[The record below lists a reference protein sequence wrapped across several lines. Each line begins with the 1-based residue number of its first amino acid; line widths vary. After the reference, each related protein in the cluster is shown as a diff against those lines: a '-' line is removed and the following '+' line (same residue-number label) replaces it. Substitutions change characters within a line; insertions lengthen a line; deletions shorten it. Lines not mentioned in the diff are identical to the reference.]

1 MNILRH
7 GRGLRGHGR
16 GRWSAALIVVTA
28 ACATLAVG
36 LLSGRALAD
45 PARARAHFDLGKRY
59 FEVDEYSKAIDEFK
73 AAHVE
78 EPDPAFLYNIAECY
92 RHMGETKEA
101 LVFYRRFLL
110 LSPPNAP
117 TRASV
122 EKRVAALQAAMK
134 GAADVPLA
142 PSAGPVAS
150 PAPAGAPAP
159 KFASAPP
166 AAAPTG
172 AAPPEARAP
181 EPTPAAAPGA
191 LALAAPAATAP
202 AVDLRAQASPEPR
215 ADTSRP
221 FYKSAWFYVVLGG
234 ALVAGTAG
242 AFVLASGKGGSPPS
256 TPLGNQ
262 PAFQ

>member
-1 MNILRH
+1 MNMLRRH
-7 GRGLRGHGR
+7 GRA
-16 GRWSAALIVVTA
+16 RWPAVLIIA
-28 ACATLAVG
+28 SAVG
-36 LLSGRALAD
+36 AVAAAGLFATPALAD
-45 PARARAHFDLGKRY
+45 PARARAHFDLAKRY
-59 FEVDEYSKAIDEFK
+59 FEVDEYVKAIEEFK

-122 EKRVAALQAAMK
+122 EKRVAALQAAMR

-142 PSAGPVAS
+142 PTTSAVGGAA

-159 KFASAPP
+159 KVAAAPPASAPAGATPPEPAP
-166 AAAPTG
+166 AAPVT
-172 AAPPEARAP
+172 
-181 EPTPAAAPGA
+181 
-191 LALAAPAATAP
+191 LALAAPPAAIAP
-202 AVDLRAQASPEPR
+202 PVELREQASPAPR

>member
-1 MNILRH
+1 M
-7 GRGLRGHGR
+7 GTVAAAGLF
-16 GRWSAALIVVTA
+16 
-28 ACATLAVG
+28 ATP
-36 LLSGRALAD
+36 ALAD
-45 PARARAHFDLGKRY
+45 PARARAHFDLAKRY
-59 FEVDEYSKAIDEFK
+59 FEVDEYVKAIEEFK

-110 LSPPNAP
+110 LSPANAP

-122 EKRVAALQAAMK
+122 EKRVAALQAAMR

-142 PSAGPVAS
+142 PTTGAAGVA
-150 PAPAGAPAP
+150 APAP
-159 KFASAPP
+159 KLAAAPP
-166 AAAPTG
+166 AA

-181 EPTPAAAPGA
+181 EPAPAAAPVT
-191 LALAAPAATAP
+191 LAMAAPPAATAP
-202 AVDLRAQASPEPR
+202 AVDLREQASPGPR

-221 FYKSAWFYVVLGG
+221 FYKSAWFYVVVGG

-262 PAFQ
+262 PAFR

>member
-1 MNILRH
+1 M
-7 GRGLRGHGR
+7 
-16 GRWSAALIVVTA
+16 
-28 ACATLAVG
+28 
-36 LLSGRALAD
+36 AD

-59 FEVDEYSKAIDEFK
+59 FEVDEYVKAIEEFK

-122 EKRVAALQAAMK
+122 EKRVAALQAAMR

-142 PSAGPVAS
+142 PTTGAAGAAA

-159 KFASAPP
+159 KLAAAPPASTPAGATPPESRAPEPAP
-166 AAAPTG
+166 AAAPVT
-172 AAPPEARAP
+172 
-181 EPTPAAAPGA
+181 
-191 LALAAPAATAP
+191 LALAAPPAATAP
-202 AVDLRAQASPEPR
+202 PVDLREQASPAPR

-242 AFVLASGKGGSPPS
+242 VFVLASGKGGSPPS

>member
-1 MNILRH
+1 MV
-7 GRGLRGHGR
+7 
-16 GRWSAALIVVTA
+16 WMAAAL
-28 ACATLAVG
+28 LG
-36 LLSGRALAD
+36 GPALAD

-59 FEVDEYSKAIDEFK
+59 FEVDEYVKAIEEFK

-117 TRASV
+117 IRPSV
-122 EKRVAALQAAMK
+122 EKRVAALQAAMR

-142 PSAGPVAS
+142 PAAGAAPDAA

-159 KFASAPP
+159 KLKPAPP
-166 AAAPTG
+166 AAPAGAP
-172 AAPPEARAP
+172 PPEARAP
-181 EPTPAAAPGA
+181 EPAAAAAPVT
-191 LALAAPAATAP
+191 LAMATPPATTAP
-202 AVDLRAQASPEPR
+202 AVDLREQASAAPR
-215 ADTSRP
+215 AETSRP
-221 FYKSAWFYVVLGG
+221 FYKTAWFYVVLGG
-234 ALVAGTAG
+234 ARVAGTAG
-242 AFVLASGKGGSPPS
+242 AFVLASGKGGGPPS

-262 PAFQ
+262 PAFR

>member
-1 MNILRH
+1 MNMLRRH
-7 GRGLRGHGR
+7 GRA
-16 GRWSAALIVVTA
+16 RWPAALIIA
-28 ACATLAVG
+28 SAVG
-36 LLSGRALAD
+36 AVAGAGLFATPALAD
-45 PARARAHFDLGKRY
+45 PARARAHFNLAKRY
-59 FEVDEYSKAIDEFK
+59 FEVDEYVKAIEEFK

-122 EKRVAALQAAMK
+122 EKRVAALQAAMR

-142 PSAGPVAS
+142 PTTSA
-150 PAPAGAPAP
+150 AGAARRPRP
-159 KFASAPP
+159 RRRSRPRRPLPRRPP
-166 AAAPTG
+166 QRRPNRR
-172 AAPPEARAP
+172 PPPRRSRSRWPRRRPRPPRPWICARRRAP
-181 EPTPAAAPGA
+181 RPTPTPRARSTRAPG
-191 LALAAPAATAP
+191 
-202 AVDLRAQASPEPR
+202 S
-215 ADTSRP
+215 TS
-221 FYKSAWFYVVLGG
+221 SLGG

>member
-1 MNILRH
+1 MNMLRRH
-7 GRGLRGHGR
+7 GRA
-16 GRWSAALIVVTA
+16 RWPAALIIA
-28 ACATLAVG
+28 SAVG
-36 LLSGRALAD
+36 AVVAAGPFATPALAD
-45 PARARAHFDLGKRY
+45 PARARAHFDLAKRY
-59 FEVDEYSKAIDEFK
+59 FEVDEYVKAIEEFK

-122 EKRVAALQAAMK
+122 EKRVAALQAAMR

-142 PSAGPVAS
+142 PTTSAAAAA
-150 PAPAGAPAP
+150 APAGAPAP
-159 KFASAPP
+159 KV
-166 AAAPTG
+166 AAAPPPSTPAG
-172 AAPPEARAP
+172 ATPPEPAP
-181 EPTPAAAPGA
+181 ATAPVT
-191 LALAAPAATAP
+191 LALAAPPAATAP
-202 AVDLRAQASPEPR
+202 PVDLRDQASPAPR

-221 FYKSAWFYVVLGG
+221 FYKSAWFYVVIGG